1 MRGILI
7 VLCVLCLVLL
17 TSTATA
23 GPLGL
28 LERGSGSACHGG
40 SCAVPVTV
48 TIEKAAVVE
57 KTKAVAKS
65 VVAKAEDVVELGKGR
80 VRKLI
85 GKLIHR
91 RK

>member
-1 MRGILI
+1 
-7 VLCVLCLVLL
+7 
-17 TSTATA
+17 
-23 GPLGL
+23 
-28 LERGSGSACHGG
+28 
-40 SCAVPVTV
+40 VTV